1 MLLLKTIIKGDEI
14 DVISL
19 IKQSMT
25 GVGAA
30 ATMNR
35 AGVGRRKIDKV

>member
-1 MLLLKTIIKGDEI
+1 LKTIIKGDNI

-19 IKQSMT
+19 IKQSMA

-30 ATMNR
+30 ATMNC
-35 AGVGRRKIDKV
+35 AGVGRREIDKV